1 MAKVVWTEEF
11 QKQLD
16 SYIVYA
22 SMEFG
27 KSTAQRWAD
36 QIAVFEHRLELFPT
50 SYSPERLLQGKGVL
64 YRDCQLMHRRFK
76 LIYYYDES
84 EDTVHLVD
92 IWDTKMSPKT
102 LIKRIK

>member
-27 KSTAQRWAD
+27 KSTAQR
-36 QIAVFEHRLELFPT
+36 
-50 SYSPERLLQGKGVL
+50 
-64 YRDCQLMHRRFK
+64 
-76 LIYYYDES
+76 
-84 EDTVHLVD
+84 
-92 IWDTKMSPKT
+92 
-102 LIKRIK
+102 

>member
-64 YRDCQLMHRRFK
+64 YRDCQLMHRRG
-76 LIYYYDES
+76 DEN
-84 EDTVHLVD
+84 DG
-92 IWDTKMSPKT
+92 
-102 LIKRIK
+102 